1 MSRQL
6 SSFDYSIP
14 VVVVGGGACGC
25 TAALAAR
32 AGGAEV
38 LLIEQDDHPYGT
50 TSMAQGLIAAAGTRS
65 QAEKGIT
72 DGAEVFFEDIMT
84 KTRGLADPVI
94 ARTLADQSGPT
105 IDWLSDHCEIPFE
118 VDLGFKPSYGN
129 SRFRAHGWPGH
140 GGEDLLNLMHRR
152 LDDHGVDVML
162 GCKLTDIFA
171 DETGAVTGIAITQP
185 DGSVEEFGCEAL
197 ILACG
202 GFAGNREM
210 VEKYIP
216 DLKSARY
223 NGHEG
228 SMGDGIVL
236 GAKLG
241 GALADMA
248 SYQGYAMLSDPHGIT
263 LSPIVLVEGA
273 MLVNIEGK
281 RFVDE
286 SIDIAGMMLEV
297 LKQPGDHVWVIY
309 DEEIEQRSIY
319 VPEMTE
325 LKKLNAPK
333 EADTIEALAEAIKV
347 PPQQLAHELQGINTA
362 QETGEPDSLSRD
374 WSGLHIPHKPFRA
387 LKVTGAYYHTQGG
400 LQIDGQARV
409 LREDGSVIAN
419 LYAGGGTARAVSGPG
434 HWGYMPAMGLCTAVT
449 LGRVAGMS
457 AAEQL
462 ASQAAEA

>member
-6 SSFDYSIP
+6 SSFEYSVP

-25 TAALAAR
+25 TAALAAK

-38 LLIEQDDHPYGT
+38 LLIEQDAHPYGT
-50 TSMAQGLIAAAGTRS
+50 TSMSQGLIAAAGTRS
-65 QAEKGIT
+65 QAEKGVE
-72 DGAEVFFEDIMT
+72 DSAEVFFEDIMT

-94 ARTLADQSGPT
+94 ARTIAKNSGPA
-105 IDWLSDHCEIPFE
+105 IDWLTDYCDIPFE

-162 GCKLTDIFA
+162 GCRLTDIFT
-171 DETGAVTGIAITQP
+171 DESGAVSGISITQP
-185 DGSVEEFGCEAL
+185 DGSVEELGCEAL
-197 ILACG
+197 VLACG

-210 VEKYIP
+210 IEHYMP
-216 DLKSARY
+216 ELKSARY

-228 SMGDGIVL
+228 SRGDGILL

-241 GALADMA
+241 GKLADMS

-263 LSPIVLVEGA
+263 LSPISLVEGA
-273 MLVNIEGK
+273 VLVNAHGK

-297 LKQPGDHVWVIY
+297 LPQPEGHVWVIY
-309 DEEIEQRSIY
+309 DQEIEQRSLY
-319 VPEMTE
+319 VPEMAE
-325 LKKLNAPK
+325 LKRLNAPK
-333 EADTIEALAEAIKV
+333 EADDLAGLAEAIKV
-347 PPQQLAHELQGINTA
+347 DPQALA
-362 QETGEPDSLSRD
+362 ETMADVARADEAGEPDAMGRD
-374 WSGLHIPHKPFRA
+374 WSTLHVPEPPYLA

-400 LQIDGQARV
+400 LQIDEKARV
-409 LREDGSVIAN
+409 VKEDGTPIPN
-419 LYAGGGTARAVSGPG
+419 LFAGGGNARAVSGPG
-434 HWGYMPAMGLCTAVT
+434 HWGYMPAMGLCTAVS

-457 AAEQL
+457 AAEVV
-462 ASQAAEA
+462 AEEVSGA